1 VTDPHGDTVA
11 SSGDRAGQVMLG
23 KYRVERLIGRGGMG
37 EVYEA
42 RHTVVGRRFAIKFL
56 KQGLT
61 SGPDAHA
68 RFLREAQ
75 AAGALDNEHI
85 AAVVDFDLAA
95 DGAPFL
101 VMEYL
106 NGESLA
112 AVLRREGVLPVRRA
126 LGILLQV
133 CDGLAAAHAAGIV
146 HRDLKPDNL
155 FLVTRSDAPELVKI
169 LDFGVAKLVRAEP
182 DGSETQSGAVLG
194 TPLYMAPEQAR
205 GEKSVD
211 FRVDIHALGVIAY
224 ELLSGQRPHP
234 GDGYNAILAHIL
246 TRPVRPLRELCP
258 DLPEALLRA
267 VERALAFEPSAR
279 QESVAALAAE
289 LSPLAGREVVA
300 QGAQFD
306 LRRPQAVKPGDATLA
321 TSADAHAPA
330 DGTLQ
335 SAIGDARSLGSSSVG
350 PRRRLW
356 PVGVVAAIAAAVWL
370 LGRGNSAPPSAA
382 ALSQPTTTTNA
393 LVTTPLPTAAG
404 TALGSVAP
412 SVAPRLAT
420 APPAT
425 PSAIPQASPTR
436 PKQLAAPQPSSSANA
451 PAGSKDASRAREVS
465 FDEKNPY

>member
-1 VTDPHGDTVA
+1 VTDPHGDTVS
-11 SSGDRAGQVMLG
+11 SSGDRSGQVMLG

-61 SGPDAHA
+61 GGKDAHA

-112 AVLRREGVLPVRRA
+112 AALRREGVLPVRRV
-126 LGILLQV
+126 LGILLQA

-155 FLVTRSDAPELVKI
+155 FLVARSDAPELVKI
-169 LDFGVAKLVRAEP
+169 LDFGVAKLVRGEP
-182 DGSETQSGAVLG
+182 DGSDTQSGAVLG

-258 DLPEALLRA
+258 HLPEALLRTI
-267 VERALAFEPSAR
+267 ERALAFEPSER
-279 QESVAALAAE
+279 QDSVAALAAE
-289 LSPLAGREVVA
+289 LAPLAGREVVA

-306 LRRPQAVKPGDATLA
+306 LRRPQTVKSGDATLA
-321 TSADAHAPA
+321 TSAEAPTSAEVATPA

-335 SAIGDARSLGSSSVG
+335 SAIGDARSVGSSSVD

-356 PVGVVAAIAAAVWL
+356 PFGALAAAAASIWL
-370 LGRGNSAPPSAA
+370 LGRGNSAPPSASSATATLPQA
-382 ALSQPTTTTNA
+382 ADTAPTSPGE
-393 LVTTPLPTAAG
+393 V
-404 TALGSVAP
+404 P
-412 SVAPRLAT
+412 SVAPEAST
-420 APPAT
+420 T
-425 PSAIPQASPTR
+425 PSAIVSATP
-436 PKQLAAPQPSSSANA
+436 PKPKPLAAPKPSSSTKPPSN
-451 PAGSKDASRAREVS
+451 AREVS

>member
-1 VTDPHGDTVA
+1 MTDPHGDTVA
-11 SSGDRAGQVMLG
+11 SSGSRSGQVMLG
-23 KYRVERLIGRGGMG
+23 KYRVERLLGRGGMG

-42 RHTVVGRRFAIKFL
+42 RHAVVGRRFAIKFL
-56 KQGLT
+56 KQGLVGGQD
-61 SGPDAHA
+61 SHA

-85 AAVVDFDLAA
+85 AAVVDFDFAA

-112 AVLRREGVLPVRRA
+112 AVLRREGVLPMRRV

-133 CDGLAAAHAAGIV
+133 CDGLAAAHEAGIV

-155 FLVTRSDAPELVKI
+155 FLVARSDAPELVKI

-182 DGSETQSGAVLG
+182 DGSDTQSGAVLG

-224 ELLSGQRPHP
+224 ELLSGERPHP

-258 DLPEALLRA
+258 DLPPVLLQA
-267 VERALAFEPSAR
+267 VERALAFEPSER
-279 QESVAALAAE
+279 HESVTALAAE
-289 LSPLAGREVVA
+289 LSPLAGREVA
-300 QGAQFD
+300 SRGAQFD
-306 LRRPQAVKPGDATLA
+306 LRRPQSEKPGDVTLA
-321 TSADAHAPA
+321 TSANVESPS

-356 PVGVVAAIAAAVWL
+356 PLAAVAVAATAIWL
-370 LGRGNSAPPSAA
+370 FGQGNSAPRSAA
-382 ALSQPTTTTNA
+382 I
-393 LVTTPLPTAAG
+393 
-404 TALGSVAP
+404 AP
-412 SVAPRLAT
+412 AT
-420 APPAT
+420 LPPA
-425 PSAIPQASPTR
+425 P
-436 PKQLAAPQPSSSANA
+436 AATLGAPSSSARALTPEVVAVPSATPAPSTKPKPLVAPKPSSSPKLPASA
-451 PAGSKDASRAREVS
+451 PAISSAHEVS

>member
-11 SSGDRAGQVMLG
+11 SGGGRTGQIMLG
-23 KYRVERLIGRGGMG
+23 KYRVERLLGRGGMG

-61 SGPDAHA
+61 QGPDAHA

-112 AVLRREGVLPVRRA
+112 ATLRREGVLPVRRA

-133 CDGLAAAHAAGIV
+133 CDGLEAAHAAGIV

-155 FLVTRSDAPELVKI
+155 FLVARSDAAELVKI
-169 LDFGVAKLVRAEP
+169 LDFGVAKLVRGEP
-182 DGSETQSGAVLG
+182 DGNDTQSGAVLG

-289 LSPLAGREVVA
+289 LLPLAGREVVA

-306 LRRPQAVKPGDATLA
+306 LRRPQSAKAGDVTLA
-321 TSADAHAPA
+321 TSADAEAPA

-335 SAIGDARSLGSSSVG
+335 SAIGDARSHGSSSEG
-350 PRRRLW
+350 PRRRFW
-356 PVGVVAAIAAAVWL
+356 PLGIVAAVAVAIWL
-370 LGRGNSAPPSAA
+370 LGRGHSAPPSAA
-382 ALSQPTTTTNA
+382 TTTVA
-393 LVTTPLPTAAG
+393 LPQAAETAPSSPIA
-404 TALGSVAP
+404 VP
-412 SVAPRLAT
+412 SVAAEASAAPSAALSA
-420 APPAT
+420 APPK
-425 PSAIPQASPTR
+425 
-436 PKQLAAPQPSSSANA
+436 PKQLAAPKPSSSTKT
-451 PAGSKDASRAREVS
+451 PSSAREVT

>member
-1 VTDPHGDTVA
+1 MTDPLGDTVA
-11 SSGDRAGQVMLG
+11 SGGDRSGQVMLG

-61 SGPDAHA
+61 GGQDAHA

-112 AVLRREGVLPVRRA
+112 AVLRREGVLPMRRA
-126 LGILLQV
+126 IGILLQV
-133 CDGLAAAHAAGIV
+133 CDGLAAAHDAGIV

-155 FLVTRSDAPELVKI
+155 FLVARSDAPELVKI
-169 LDFGVAKLVRAEP
+169 LDFGVAKLVRGEP
-182 DGSETQSGAVLG
+182 DGADTQSGAVLG

-258 DLPEALLRA
+258 ELPAALLRA
-267 VERALAFEPSAR
+267 VERALAFEPGAR
-279 QESVAALAAE
+279 QESVVAFAAE
-289 LSPLAGREVVA
+289 LLPLAGREVTSR
-300 QGAQFD
+300 GAQFD
-306 LRRPQAVKPGDATLA
+306 LRRPPSEKAGDVTLA
-321 TSADAHAPA
+321 TADLESPSG
-330 DGTLQ
+330 GTLQ
-335 SAIGDARSLGSSSVG
+335 SAVGDARSLGSSSTG
-350 PRRRLW
+350 PRRRVW
-356 PVGVVAAIAAAVWL
+356 PLGLVAAGVAAVWL
-370 LGRGNSAPPSAA
+370 LGRGNSATPSAA
-382 ALSQPTTTTNA
+382 EA
-393 LVTTPLPTAAG
+393 TAALPQLP
-404 TALGSVAP
+404 A
-412 SVAPRLAT
+412 
-420 APPAT
+420 AT
-425 PSAIPQASPTR
+425 PSAPNNPAPPAAPVAAPERAAVTSATPPSSNTS
-436 PKQLAAPQPSSSANA
+436 KQLVAPKPGSRAKPPASAPASSAA
-451 PAGSKDASRAREVS
+451 HEVS

>member
-1 VTDPHGDTVA
+1 MSQQQGDALAA
-11 SSGDRAGQVMLG
+11 SGARCGQIMLG

-42 RHTVVGRRFAIKFL
+42 RHVVVGRRFAIKFL
-56 KQGLT
+56 KQGST
-61 SGPDAHA
+61 GGQDSHA

-85 AAVVDFDLAA
+85 AAVIDFDLAA

-106 NGESLA
+106 NGESLTA
-112 AVLRREGVLPVRRA
+112 ALQREGVLPLRRVVS
-126 LGILLQV
+126 ILLQV

-155 FLVTRSDAPELVKI
+155 SILPRNDAPELVKI
-169 LDFGVAKLVRAEP
+169 LDFGVAKLVREQP

-258 DLPEALLRA
+258 DLPEAMLRA

-279 QESVAALAAE
+279 HESAAALAAD
-289 LSPLAGREVVA
+289 LLPLAGRVVTSRA
-300 QGAQFD
+300 DQFD
-306 LRRPQAVKPGDATLA
+306 LRRPTQSKAGQGPLA
-321 TSADAHAPA
+321 TAADTQAPV

-335 SAIGDARSLGSSSVG
+335 SAVGDARSLASSSVN

-356 PVGVVAAIAAAVWL
+356 PFVALVTAAGALWLFGRSGTAPNAPAVGEASASLPAADVVAATPKLAAPSAAPQAPPALPAAAVASSL
-370 LGRGNSAPPSAA
+370 ASAKPKSPGIVPQSTSMTTKSLGRAPVGGRAA
-382 ALSQPTTTTNA
+382 
-393 LVTTPLPTAAG
+393 
-404 TALGSVAP
+404 
-412 SVAPRLAT
+412 
-420 APPAT
+420 
-425 PSAIPQASPTR
+425 
-436 PKQLAAPQPSSSANA
+436 
-451 PAGSKDASRAREVS
+451 EVS

>member
-1 VTDPHGDTVA
+1 VTEPWGDAVGGNG
-11 SSGDRAGQVMLG
+11 SRSGQVMLG
-23 KYRVERLIGRGGMG
+23 KYRVERLLGRGGMG

-56 KQGLT
+56 KPGLT
-61 SGPDAHA
+61 QGQDAHA

-85 AAVVDFDLAA
+85 AAVVDFDVAA

-112 AVLRREGVLPVRRA
+112 VTLRREGVLPVRRVI
-126 LGILLQV
+126 GILLQV
-133 CDGLAAAHAAGIV
+133 CDGLSAAHAAGIV

-155 FLVTRSDAPELVKI
+155 FLVARSE
-169 LDFGVAKLVRAEP
+169 
-182 DGSETQSGAVLG
+182 LG

-211 FRVDIHALGVIAY
+211 FRVDVHALGVIAY

-258 DLPEALLRA
+258 ELPPALLRA

-279 QESVAALAAE
+279 HESVAALAAE
-289 LSPLAGREVVA
+289 LLPLAGREVA
-300 QGAQFD
+300 ARGAQFD
-306 LRRPQAVKPGDATLA
+306 LRGPQQATPGDVTLA
-321 TSADAHAPA
+321 TADLQPPA
-330 DGTLQ
+330 EGTLQ
-335 SAIGDARSLGSSSVG
+335 SAVGDARSLASSSVG
-350 PRRRLW
+350 PRRHWWLL
-356 PVGVVAAIAAAVWL
+356 GVVAAAAAVWL
-370 LGRGNSAPPSAA
+370 LGRGH
-382 ALSQPTTTTNA
+382 
-393 LVTTPLPTAAG
+393 
-404 TALGSVAP
+404 
-412 SVAPRLAT
+412 
-420 APPAT
+420 AT
-425 PSAIPQASPTR
+425 PSAVPADTAARLPGVVAASEARPTAR
-436 PKQLAAPQPSSSANA
+436 GAPIEPPTNAPPAPSGSSAVVVVKAKPPADA
-451 PAGSKDASRAREVS
+451 PKSKGRGAPPRHPPDEARTPEVS